1 MALLLSSEN
10 VRELLT
16 MEQTIKLM
24 EEAFSELA
32 AGTSLMPQRIAVTDP
47 EHNGWYAFMP
57 AHLKKAGALGIKA
70 VTVYKDNP
78 LKWDLPSTLA
88 TIMLMDSNTGRVIC
102 VMDGS
107 YITAMRTGAISGLAT
122 KLLARKDARVA
133 GVLGTGVQARTQ
145 LWAIAVVRKL
155 DKALCYSTNPREQQE
170 RFAEEIGRQ
179 LGIPIEVAENPGQ
192 VVESAD
198 ILALATT
205 SETPIVQWQWI
216 KPGTHI
222 NGVGAHLP
230 HARELDTK
238 TIVRAKIVCDH
249 IPACLA
255 EAGDLR
261 IPIAEGA
268 LSAKDIYAEL
278 GELVTGVKIGRE
290 SDQEITFFKSVG
302 LSIQD
307 IGTAHY
313 VYEQA
318 IQRNIGTEFQF

>member
-1 MALLLSSEN
+1 MIVVCGEALVDLTATDVDGEMAYMPRPGGSPHN
-10 VRELLT
+10 VAVGLARLGVPC
-16 MEQTIKLM
+16 
-24 EEAFSELA
+24 AFLGKISTDAFGEMLA
-32 AGTSLMPQRIAVTDP
+32 ANLVA
-47 EHNGWYAFMP
+47 NGVDVGYVARS
-57 AHLKKAGALGIKA
+57 
-70 VTVYKDNP
+70 
-78 LKWDLPSTLA
+78 DLPSTLA
-88 TIMLMDSNTGRVIC
+88 TIMLMDSDTGRVIC

-122 KLLARKDARVA
+122 KLLARSDARVA

-145 LWAIAVVRKL
+145 LWAMAAVRKL

-170 RFAEEIGRQ
+170 QFAEELGRQ
-179 LGIPIEVAENPGQ
+179 LGIPVEVAENPGQ

-205 SETPIVQWQWI
+205 SETPIVKWQWI
-216 KPGTHI
+216 RPGTHI

-238 TIVRAKIVCDH
+238 TVVRAKIVCDH

-261 IPIAEGA
+261 IPITEGA
-268 LSAKDIYAEL
+268 LSAEDIYAEL
-278 GELVTGVKIGRE
+278 GELVTGKKIGRE
-290 SDQEITFFKSVG
+290 SDQEVTFFKSVG